1 MELSNIPTHAD
12 TLVVGAGTAGSI
24 IAGRLASKENQHVVL
39 LEAGP
44 DFGSLDNKKW
54 PVDLLNG
61 TVIGNT

>member
-24 IAGRLASKENQHVVL
+24 IAGRLANKENQHVVL

-44 DFGSLDNKKW
+44 DFGPLDNK
-54 PVDLLNG
+54 
-61 TVIGNT
+61 